1 MSTEKEELP
10 QFWDDLIKTYLNR
23 QGYQSRTCKIYNI
36 QRQNS
41 SNGPNTTCVCGRLAQ
56 RHSFS
61 GESHQSIAVREGNRQ
76 WQPPNVFRD
85 LFDGVKVPIDV
96 FGRLKS
102 TNCKFVRISIQTKLK
117 DIYDLL
123 VADCKGCQ
131 PKLILS
137 VFGGAKYFTM
147 TERLEK
153 EIIRG
158 IVDAASA
165 TGR

>member
-1 MSTEKEELP
+1 MSTEKEDSP
-10 QFWDDLIKTYLNR
+10 QSWDDLIKSCLNR
-23 QGYQSRTCKIYNI
+23 QGYQSRTCKVYNT
-36 QRQNS
+36 QLQNS
-41 SNGPNTTCVCGRLAQ
+41 PHDQNTTCVCGRLVQ

-61 GESHQSIAVREGNRQ
+61 GESHQWKAVREGNRQ
-76 WQPPNVFRD
+76 WQSPSEFRG
-85 LFDGVKVPIDV
+85 LVDGIKVPIDV

-123 VADCKGCQ
+123 VADSKGCK
-131 PKLILS
+131 PKLVLS